1 MSQAETIQ
9 LTIDGKEVEVVPG
22 TTLLQACEVAG
33 REIPRFCYHDR
44 LSIAGN
50 CRMCLVEVEK
60 MPKPV
65 ASCAMPA
72 GAGMVVHTK
81 TPSVHKARKGVM
93 EFLLINHP
101 LDCPICDQGGEC
113 DLQDQ
118 AVAFGADGSRYT
130 ENKRAVED
138 KHMGPLIKT
147 VMTRCIHCTRCV
159 RFACEVAGVPE
170 LGTSGRGEDME
181 ITTYLEQAMT
191 SELSGN
197 VIDLCPVG
205 ALTSKPYAFTARSWE
220 LEHTHSVDVMDALG
234 SAIRVDT
241 RGSEIMRILPRANE
255 DINEEWLSD
264 KSRFIWDGLRSQRL
278 DRPYVRGGDGRLRAC
293 GWEEAFACIEAATR
307 KVPSDRMA
315 ALAGDLACA
324 ESIAALG
331 DMMSSMN
338 CPHIDCREPHSPLG
352 RNGNGER
359 VGRSGYLFNSSIT
372 GIEEADAILLV
383 GVDVR
388 REAALLDARL
398 RKAWRHNGIPIASIA
413 SNESI
418 APRDYESVRLGEGAG
433 ELRRLLSPTA
443 KGRGNADTLR
453 QFRDLLDKVPKPMLI
468 MGQGA
473 LARPD
478 GALVYDIALAL
489 ARECGMFQSG
499 WNGFNILHTAAAR
512 VAGLDLD
519 FLPSIGGRDSAAILQ
534 GAATGDISWLF
545 LLGVD
550 EYLSEWTGKHRDK
563 CFVIY
568 QGSHG
573 DSGAQCADV
582 VLPAAAYTE
591 KNALW
596 VNTEG
601 RTQAGH
607 RALFPPGDARED
619 WKILRKLS
627 DVLGHRLPY
636 DDVSALRQ
644 SMIKRAPHFGER
656 DQVMPSGDKE
666 VPEFLH
672 GDGFRK
678 SIAAATAF
686 AKEPFSSPVK
696 DFYLSNSIA
705 RASSLMAQCSRLAAD
720 ARQRA
725 NGNSGVGGIP

>member
-1 MSQAETIQ
+1 MSEAKPIQ
-9 LTIDGKEVEVVPG
+9 LTIDGEAIEVEPG
-22 TTLLQACEVAG
+22 TTLLQACEIAG
-33 REIPRFCYHDR
+33 REIPRFCYHER

-72 GAGMVVHTK
+72 GEGMVVHTK
-81 TPSVHKARKGVM
+81 TSDVHKARKGVM

-118 AVAFGADGSRYT
+118 AVAYGADGSRFW

-138 KHMGPLIKT
+138 KYLGPLVKT

-170 LGTSGRGEDME
+170 LGASGRGEDME
-181 ITTYLEQAMT
+181 ITTYLEHAMT

-220 LEHTHSVDVMDALG
+220 LEHTQSVDVMDALG
-234 SAIRVDT
+234 AAIRIDT
-241 RGSEIMRILPRANE
+241 RGNEVMRILPRHNE
-255 DINEEWLSD
+255 AINEEWISD
-264 KSRFIWDGLRSQRL
+264 KSRFVWDGLQSQRL
-278 DRPYVRGGDGRLRAC
+278 DRPYLRGDDGRLHPC
-293 GWEEAFACIEAATR
+293 NWGQAFERIEAETR
-307 KVPSDRMA
+307 TTAPEKMA

-331 DMMSSMN
+331 DLMRAIGS
-338 CPHIDCREPHSPLG
+338 PHLDCREPELPLG
-352 RNGNGER
+352 RNVEGKR
-359 VGRSGYLFNSSIT
+359 VGRGNYLFNSSIM
-372 GIEEADAILLV
+372 GIEEADVILII
-383 GVDVR
+383 GADVR

-398 RKAWRHNGIPIASIA
+398 RKQWRHGNAIIATIASTSAIP
-413 SNESI
+413 
-418 APRDYESVRLGEGAG
+418 PRDYESVRIGEGAKALQTLLAPPANG
-433 ELRRLLSPTA
+433 SGNDNARR
-443 KGRGNADTLR
+443 
-453 QFRDLLDKVPKPMLI
+453 FRALLDAAERPMLI
-468 MGQGA
+468 LGQGA
-473 LARPD
+473 LNRSD
-478 GALVYDIALAL
+478 GGRIHDLAL
-489 ARECGMFQSG
+489 ELARQTGMIQPG

-519 FLPSIGGRDSAAILQ
+519 FLPQVDGRDRAGIIKGVDA
-534 GAATGDISWLF
+534 GDISWLY

-550 EYLSEWTGKHRDK
+550 EHLPQRKNGA
-563 CFVIY
+563 FLIY

-573 DSGAQCADV
+573 DAGAQIADV

-601 RTQAGH
+601 RVQAGR

-619 WKILRKLS
+619 WTILRKLS
-627 DVLGHRLPY
+627 DVLGYRLPY
-636 DDVSALRQ
+636 DDAFALQ
-644 SMIKRAPHFGER
+644 QAMIARAPHFAER
-656 DQVMPSGDKE
+656 DQRAPLSADE
-666 VPEFLH
+666 APEML
-672 GDGFRK
+672 GSQAPLLD
-678 SIAAATAF
+678 A
-686 AKEPFSSPVK
+686 PFVSPIQ
-696 DFYLSNSIA
+696 DFYLSNAIA
-705 RASSLMAQCSRLAAD
+705 RASGVMAQCSRLA
-720 ARQRA
+720 
-725 NGNSGVGGIP
+725 SGGSDS